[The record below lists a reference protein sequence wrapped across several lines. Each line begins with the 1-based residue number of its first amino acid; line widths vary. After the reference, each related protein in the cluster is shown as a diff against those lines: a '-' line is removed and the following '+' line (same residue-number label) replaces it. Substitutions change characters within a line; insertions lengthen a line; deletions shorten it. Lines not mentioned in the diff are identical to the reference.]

1 MVNAYILTEV
11 GKQKV
16 RQKFFPYNLTKI
28 GEKAYLHRTT
38 VAKIID
44 GNEGVS
50 LRSIKRFSKNL
61 DLYLE
66 EYIDYQL
73 FQNHKNYVTKK
84 TNHSQNYKVSKY
96 VERPLIEQQV
106 YESILFTGCILR
118 IKAPKKM
125 GKTRLIDRVLEQLKA
140 NQNYR
145 TVYISCLLYTSP
157 SPRD

>member
-1 MVNAYILTEV
+1 MVNVQILTEV

-16 RQKFFPYNLTKI
+16 EHQFYLGYNCTEI
-28 GEKAYLHRTT
+28 GEKADLHRTT

-61 DLYLE
+61 DLDLE

-73 FQNHKNYVTKK
+73 FQNNKNYVTKK
-84 TNHSQNYKVSKY
+84 TNHSQNYEVPKY

-106 YESILFTGCILR
+106 YESMLLTGCILR

-125 GKTRLIDRVLEQLKA
+125 GKTRLIDNV
-140 NQNYR
+140 
-145 TVYISCLLYTSP
+145 
-157 SPRD
+157 